1 MSQHLNR
8 RNFIRTSAIAT
19 AGIAGAWQLAD
30 GFALPP
36 APGSELYRLCQSL
49 TSQWGKQLLG
59 MQITDKQRVDD
70 YGGIWCPA
78 DKAVHGRV
86 GDAIYPFFYLAAQTK
101 DSRYMDAALLL
112 YRWIERRVSQ
122 PDGSWLNE
130 PQKGSWQG
138 ITVFASIALGETLK
152 HHGAIMDGA
161 FKSELSARLKKA
173 GEYIYKTFN
182 IDYGNINYPISASYG
197 LSLLGEVLDE
207 PKFTV
212 KGRELAQQALKF
224 FTLKDKLFKGEGD
237 PYYEASKKGCF
248 SVDLGYNVEESL
260 PALVQY
266 GLLTKDEEMLQAVT
280 QSMQAHMEFMLPDGG
295 WDNSWGT
302 RNYKWTY
309 YGSRTTDGCQ
319 PAYALLAD
327 RDPRFYKAALLNTRL
342 MQRTTVNG
350 LLQGGPHFA
359 AHNVPVCVHHTF
371 THIKGLVS
379 VLEHGDHYK
388 QLDAPRTQTL
398 LPREKIY
405 GVREFSDI
413 QTWLISKGNFRA
425 TITGYDRD
433 YKHTKNGHTTGGAI
447 TLLWHKTTGPI
458 LCASMNEYQ
467 MVEAGNQ
474 QVETDPHAMPLTPR
488 IELRNGTPLYM
499 NISDHIAVITV
510 ADLGEK
516 LVVKTQS
523 KLVDRDQKDPA
534 GGIVNCEM
542 NYEFT
547 AGKVTLHFKH
557 DGDSSVKIIVPF
569 VARGTDKLNILNSKT
584 FTVKR
589 ELGGLVKVSSSQ
601 PLVTMPTTN
610 GRIFNF
616 VPGLEAVPFAIE
628 QNEVTMEISVV

>member
-1 MSQHLNR
+1 VSEKINR
-8 RNFIRTSAIAT
+8 RSFIKTTALAG
-19 AGIAGAWQLAD
+19 AGIAGAWQFAD
-30 GFALPP
+30 GFALP
-36 APGSELYRLCQSL
+36 AASSSVLYGLCSSL
-49 TSQWGKQLLG
+49 TQQWGKQLLA
-59 MQITDKQRVDD
+59 MQITDKQRADD

-86 GDAIYPFFYLAAQTK
+86 GDAIYPFFYLASQTK
-101 DSRYMDAALLL
+101 DSRYTDAAMLL

-138 ITVFASIALGETLK
+138 TTVFASIAMGETLK
-152 HHGAIMDGA
+152 HHGAMMDQA
-161 FKSELSARLKKA
+161 FKSELSERLKKA

-182 IDYGNINYPISASYG
+182 INFGNINYPISASYG

-207 PKFTV
+207 PKFKV
-212 KGRELAQQALKF
+212 KGRELAKQALAF
-224 FTLKDKLFKGEGD
+224 FTLNDHLFKGEGD

-266 GLLTKDEEMLQAVT
+266 GLLTKDEEVLQAVT
-280 QSMQAHMEFMLPDGG
+280 RSMQTHMEFMLPDGG

-327 RDPRFYKAALLNTRL
+327 RDPRFYRAALLNTQL

-359 AHNVPVCVHHTF
+359 AHQVPVCVHHTF

-379 VLEHGDHYK
+379 VLEHGDNYK
-388 QLDAPRTQTL
+388 NFDAPKTAIV
-398 LPREKIY
+398 LPREKIA
-405 GVREFSDI
+405 GIKSFTDI
-413 QTWLISKGNFRA
+413 QTWLISKGGLKA

-433 YKHTKNGHTTGGAI
+433 YKHTPNGHTTGGAL
-447 TLLWHKTTGPI
+447 TMLWHKTTGPI
-458 LCASMNEYQ
+458 LSASMNEYQ

-474 QVETDPHAMPLTPR
+474 QVETDPYAMPLTPR
-488 IELRNGTPLYM
+488 IELRNGKELYM
-499 NISDHIAVITV
+499 NISDHNAVITTE
-510 ADLGEK
+510 DIGGK
-516 LVVKTQS
+516 LIIKSQS

-534 GGIVNCEM
+534 TGVINCEV

-547 AGKVTLHFKH
+547 ADKVTIHYKH
-557 DGDSSVKIIVPF
+557 NGDASVKIIFPLIAKASEKIV
-569 VARGTDKLNILNSKT
+569 TLNNKALS
-584 FTVKR
+584 VKR
-589 ELGGLVKVSSSQ
+589 EQGGLVRMISSQ
-601 PLVTMPTTN
+601 PLITLPTTN
-610 GRIFNF
+610 GRVFNF
-616 VPGLEAVPFAIE
+616 VPGLEAVPFVIE
-628 QNEVTMEISVV
+628 QNEVTIEISVA